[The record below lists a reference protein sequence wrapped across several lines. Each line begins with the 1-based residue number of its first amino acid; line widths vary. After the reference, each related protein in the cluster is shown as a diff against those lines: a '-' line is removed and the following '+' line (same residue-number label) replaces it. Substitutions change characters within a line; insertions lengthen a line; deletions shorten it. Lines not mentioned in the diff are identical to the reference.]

1 MSDANKGTQLL
12 QTLATANGYVA
23 LALQVGETLVPI
35 GKAMVKEIRTIAGP
49 QETVTF
55 EVLLQVDGAELDAI
69 DKLATDDIAAINAE
83 LAQYGVPPIELP
95 PPAPSSTIP
104 PASTG
109 DTPKAP

>member
-12 QTLATANGYVA
+12 QTLADANGYVA

-35 GKAMVKEIRTIAGP
+35 GKAMVKEIRSIGAA
-49 QETVTF
+49 QETVTY
-55 EVLLQVDGAELDAI
+55 EVLLQMDGAELDAI

-83 LAQYGVPPIELP
+83 LAKYGVPPIPL
-95 PPAPSSTIP
+95 PPAPPIVQA
-104 PASTG
+104 PA